1 MHVKRSIVKKT
12 SHPPWP
18 SKIPHCAPPPSKK
31 GLKWKYGGS
40 VPGNF
45 PIFTSFW
52 KYHDYEVNFVE
63 IVKHGGNQKCAKKGV
78 KIYKWITFFA
88 DIYMWYI

>member
-45 PIFTSFW
+45 PIFTSIW

-88 DIYMWYI
+88 EIYMWYI